1 MKNIQYLE
9 VLSRSP
15 RVRSSKNRWFTALL
29 GALSLLLVFSCLSS
43 GKNAGKPGI
52 EAYGGLGRPEDPVPF
67 MEKVRTGK
75 LPGGLT
81 YFLLENSKPENRAY
95 LTLAV
100 DAGSVLE
107 KDDEQG
113 LTHFVEHMAFN
124 GTSRF
129 PESELIN
136 YLRSLGMRFGPEVNA
151 YTSYDRTVYGIEVP
165 TEALGGETGKRVPA
179 KALAVLDD
187 WTRAIVFNPKDVDEE
202 RAVIMEE
209 YRSRLGAGER
219 VIRKMFPLIFAGS
232 PYADRLPIGLQEIIE
247 NAPAERLEAFYKR
260 WYRADNMAV
269 VIVGDFDAALLEAEL
284 ASHFSAASPAEPLDR
299 PRYDLPAPRKD
310 LLQTAVITDPELTY
324 TRVDLYSKRSLKAP
338 GVDLASYR
346 EGIIDYLVEKM
357 LDFRFGEAVVKS
369 DTPYVGAG
377 AGSIRYGRSSRFYIM
392 VAQAKSGAAEESLT
406 ALLREKESMIRYG
419 FTAAELAIAK
429 GALVS
434 NLERLVSEKDRQESF
449 GYADSLTDY
458 FLEGK
463 PVPDVEW
470 ELEAVKKL
478 LPNIGA
484 REISAAVKDYF
495 SPGDFRIF
503 ISAPESETGLPG
515 EKRITELVRQSAAM
529 KIDPPVESALESEL
543 LPWQPMAGEIR
554 GESVDG
560 ETGALVWEL
569 ENGAKLILKETNNRN
584 NEIVLFAMA
593 RGGTMSA
600 SPEDFVSARLA
611 SEMAE
616 ASGLGPYSMPDLVK
630 RLADKQVSLGSWT
643 DRYTRGF
650 RGSATRR
657 DLKSLFELLY
667 LSFTDPRLDKGAI
680 DAMIDQYR
688 TDLAHRNESPETVFS
703 DEVSRVISGGHPYYK
718 PLETEDLAGADMEKA
733 GAFIKRGLN
742 PGDYTFVFTGNID
755 IEAMRD
761 LAETYIASIPP
772 SAPWNT
778 WTDPQIRRPGK
789 TESVVRKGQEDRSMV
804 FMGWYDPLPFTEE
817 AGAAVSALNEYLEI
831 RLTEDIREALGGV
844 YSIYAGLSLSPAP
857 RGELVMNVQFI
868 CDPKRAEELSG
879 AVEKLIRQTAEGPV
893 NPDTFAK
900 SIEALKKGWEAS
912 MQSNSYIAQSYANS
926 SVLLDTPLSRL
937 NKRPDLYG
945 KVKPEEIREICR
957 RLLPRGPVK
966 VILLPENRR

>member
-9 VLSRSP
+9 ILTKSP
-15 RVRSSKNRWFTALL
+15 PARSSKNKRFIALL
-29 GALSLLLVFSCLSS
+29 GAISLLLVFSCLSS
-43 GKNAGKPGI
+43 GKNAVKPGI

-100 DAGSVLE
+100 NAGSVLE

-113 LTHFVEHMAFN
+113 LAHFVEHMAFN

-129 PESELIN
+129 PESELVN

-165 TEALGGETGKRVPA
+165 TEAAGGAGKRVPD

-202 RAVIMEE
+202 RAIIMEE
-209 YRSRLGAGER
+209 YRSHLGALER
-219 VIRKMFPLIFAGS
+219 VVRKMFPLIFAGS
-232 PYADRLPIGLQEIIE
+232 PYAERLPIGLPEIIE

-260 WYRADNMAV
+260 WYRADNMALI
-269 VIVGDFDAALLEAEL
+269 IVGDFDASLLEAEL
-284 ASHFSAASPAEPLDR
+284 ASHFSTLSPAEPLDR
-299 PRYDLPAPRKD
+299 PRYDLPAPKKD
-310 LLQTAVITDPELTY
+310 FLQTTIITDPELTY
-324 TRVDLYSKRSLKAP
+324 TRIDLYSKRNLKAP
-338 GVDLASYR
+338 GGDLASYR
-346 EGIIDYLVEKM
+346 EEIIDYLVERM
-357 LDFRFGEAVVKS
+357 LDFRFSEAVVKS

-377 AGSIRYGRSSRFYIM
+377 AGNIRYGSSSRFYIM
-392 VAQAKSGAAEESLT
+392 MAQAKAGAAEESVM
-406 ALLREKESMIRYG
+406 ALLKEKETMIRYG
-419 FTAAELAIAK
+419 FTASELAIAK

-434 NLERLVSEKDRQESF
+434 RLERQVSEKDRQESS
-449 GYADSLTDY
+449 GYVDRLTEY
-458 FLEGK
+458 FLEGGAA
-463 PVPDVEW
+463 PDVEW
-470 ELEAVKKL
+470 ELEAAKKI
-478 LPNIGA
+478 LPGIGA
-484 REISAAVKDYF
+484 GDISAAVKDYF
-495 SPGDFRIF
+495 NPGDLRIF
-503 ISAPESETGLPG
+503 ISAPESETRLPG
-515 EKRITELVRQSAAM
+515 EARVAELVRQSAAM
-529 KIDPPVESALESEL
+529 KIDPPVERVLESEI
-543 LPWQPMAGEIR
+543 LPWQPAAGEIR
-554 GESVDG
+554 GESVDK

-569 ENGAKLILKETNNRN
+569 ENGAKLILKETGNRN

-593 RGGTMSA
+593 KGGTMSA

-611 SEMAE
+611 MEMAE

-630 RLADKQVSLGSWT
+630 RLADKQVSLGSWI

-650 RGSATRR
+650 RGSATRG

-688 TDLAHRNESPETVFS
+688 TDLAHRGESPETVFS

-718 PLETEDLAGADMEKA
+718 PLETEDLPRVDMEKA
-733 GAFIKRGLN
+733 GAFIKQGLN
-742 PGDYTFVFTGNID
+742 PGDYTFVFTGNLD
-755 IEAMRD
+755 IEAMRG

-772 SAPWNT
+772 SASWNT

-789 TESVVRKGQEDRSMV
+789 TERVVRKGQEEQSMV
-804 FMGWYDPLPFTEE
+804 FMGWYDPMPFTEE
-817 AGAAVSALNEYLEI
+817 ASVAVSALNEYLDI

-857 RGELVMNVQFI
+857 KGELVMNVQFI
-868 CDPKRAEELSG
+868 CDPKRADELSG
-879 AVEKLIRQTAEGPV
+879 AVEKLIRQTAQGPV

-912 MQSNSYIAQSYANS
+912 MQSNGYIAQSYANS

-945 KVKPEEIREICR
+945 KVKPEEIQEICR

-966 VILLPENRR
+966 VVLLPENRR